1 MDEIF
6 KIKNIDLIIDAVAI
20 LLGDYEKY
28 RKKAAILILRICL
41 TDEFFKHLMEDEQL
55 KPIAESLKSK

>member
-41 TDEFFKHLMEDEQL
+41 TDKFFQHLMEDEQL